1 MLGGLRRT
9 RLFGHRR
16 FGHRR
21 LAAVAACLTL
31 ALPIIP
37 AITEPALSAT
47 TPRFTGG
54 AGLQVRAV
62 TPIDDRDYNVSVLS
76 PYLGRPVNIRI
87 LLPSN
92 YDPTSATRYPV
103 LYLFHGTSGYASD
116 WINAGGAEQ
125 TTANLNLITVMPDCG
140 FNGDGGFW
148 FTNWVDQTTSHGPS
162 QFEDYLIKSLI
173 PWVDMNLNTI
183 PNRDGRAVA
192 GLSQG
197 GYGSAEMAARYPD
210 LFVSMA
216 TFSGAPE
223 IERDPEVFAG
233 AIGVIEAIEVG
244 EDRVPPFSELGNP
257 ATDLINWEGHDPA
270 TLITN
275 LRGMSIDMWTGEG
288 IDGPYDP
295 TPNPA
300 GSAIEMAVYE
310 STEHF
315 HEHLVADGI
324 KSYYDD
330 YVYGTHSFPY
340 WARDLSA
347 YVPRMMQDFAHP
359 KSPPTISYMSIDKNW
374 SQWGYD
380 VSMNRTAAQEFSSLT
395 DGTVSGFDFSGSGTA
410 TITTPDQYASGSTVN
425 VTISGPQGKKTEQI
439 AVGPDGRV
447 TMEVPLGSGGQAHV
461 TISAG

>member
-1 MLGGLRRT
+1 MLGVLRRSN
-9 RLFGHRR
+9 RFRSRR
-16 FGHRR
+16 FAHRKVVV
-21 LAAVAACLTL
+21 AAACLAL

-37 AITEPALSAT
+37 AVTEPALSAT
-47 TPRFTGG
+47 APTFSDG
-54 AGLQVRAV
+54 AGLTVLGV
-62 TPIDDRDYNVSVLS
+62 TRFDDRDYNVSVAS

-87 LLPSN
+87 LLPVG
-92 YDPTSATRYPV
+92 YDPASATRYPV
-103 LYLFHGTSGYASD
+103 LYLFHGTGGLASD
-116 WINAGGAEQ
+116 WIDAGGAEQ
-125 TTANLNLITVMPDCG
+125 TTAPYGLITVMPECG

-173 PWVDMNLNTI
+173 PWVDMNLDTI
-183 PNRDGRAVA
+183 ANRDGRAVA

-223 IERDPEVFAG
+223 VERDPEVFAG

-288 IDGPYDP
+288 IDGPYDT

-300 GSAIEMAVYE
+300 GSGIEMAVYE

-315 HEHLVADGI
+315 HEHLVAEGI
-324 KSYYDD
+324 PSYYDD

-340 WARDLSA
+340 WARDLRA
-347 YVPRMMQDFAHP
+347 YVPMMMNDFAHP
-359 KSPPTISYMSIDKNW
+359 KSPATISYMSIDKEW
-374 SQWGYD
+374 SQWGYT
-380 VSMNRTAAQEFSSLT
+380 VSMNRAATQEFSSLT
-395 DGTVSGFDFSGSGTA
+395 NGTAAGFDFSGSGTA
-410 TITTPDQYASGSTVN
+410 TVTTPAQYSPGSNVD
-425 VTISGPQGKKTEQI
+425 VTISGPEGEKTDQL
-439 AVGPDGRV
+439 AVSPDGRV
-447 TMEVPLGSGGQAHV
+447 TVVVPLGIGGQAR
-461 TISAG
+461 IAIDES